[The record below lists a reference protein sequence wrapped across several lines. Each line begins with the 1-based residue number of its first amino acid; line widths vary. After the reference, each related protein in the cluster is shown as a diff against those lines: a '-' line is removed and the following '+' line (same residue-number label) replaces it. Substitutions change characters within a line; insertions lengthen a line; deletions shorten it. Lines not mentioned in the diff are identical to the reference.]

1 MTADTF
7 ATATAAL
14 DVNGPEDVDLDWDAI
29 DWRRHQEHVRRL
41 RQRIFKATQDGD
53 LKKVRNLQKLML
65 RSRSNTLVSVRQVAQ
80 RNAGRATAGIDG
92 QVALTS
98 RDRAELAEHLHRH
111 APPWQARPVKRVF
124 IPKANGKQR
133 PLGIPVISD
142 RAQQA
147 RVKNA
152 LEPEWEARFE
162 PRSYGFRPGRGCH
175 DAIEIIFKTLCGNR
189 SQRGWILDADLAGAF
204 DRIDHDHL
212 LRSLGSFPARGMIR
226 DWLKAGVI
234 ESGEFTPTE
243 EGTPQ
248 GGVISPV
255 LLNVALHGME
265 QAAGVR
271 YRTSARSDVETVK
284 GCPVLVRYADD
295 YVAMCHTREQA
306 EKVKADLADWLKP
319 RGLAFNEDKTRDRPR
334 EGRVLVP
341 GVRHPPP
348 DRSAGQRQAAHQTQ
362 QGIGQAAPETARGRR
377 AFHARRERGRGG
389 VPTQPRVRGWSAYYR
404 SVVSGRVFT
413 GLDHYVWHITYRW
426 ARRSHPNK
434 SRGWVATRYFGLFNK
449 SRRDRWVFG
458 DRDSGAYL
466 TKFSWTKIVRHV
478 PVHGRASPDDPAL
491 DRYWA
496 DRRRQ
501 TQDPARGRAHRPAPA
516 SPRRALSCLRGVP
529 AARRPRTTLPTRV
542 GTVVHHCPAGPAQA
556 AHRRAGRRPRPDVL
570 PAPSR
575 HLPTAAHHRP
585 GTPAMTPTQKLYVAH
600 GACLSRMPGKRARPV
615 LRGPGHSNAPRLP
628 DGSTSSGRGNAGTK
642 SGTSTPVPRPR
653 RSPRSRNGSRP

>member
-1 MTADTF
+1 M
-7 ATATAAL
+7 
-14 DVNGPEDVDLDWDAI
+14 DLDWDAI

-53 LKKVRNLQKLML
+53 LKRVRNLQKLML

-98 RDRAELAEHLHRH
+98 CDRAELAKHLHRH
-111 APPWQARPVKRVF
+111 VPLWQARPVKRVF
-124 IPKANGKQR
+124 IPKSNGKRR
-133 PLGIPVISD
+133 PLGIPVIAD

-226 DWLKAGVI
+226 AWLKAGVI
-234 ESGEFTPTE
+234 ESDEFTPTE

-271 YRTSARSDVETVK
+271 YRNSVRSDVETVT

-306 EKVKADLADWLKP
+306 EKVKAGLADWLKP
-319 RGLAFNEDKTRDRPR
+319 RGLAFNEDKTRIVHVKDGFSFLGFEIRRQVDRHGSAKLLIKPSKESVKR
-334 EGRVLVP
+334 LRKRLATD
-341 GVRHPPP
+341 VRSLHG
-348 DRSAGQRQAAHQTQ
+348 ANAAAVVFRLNPV
-362 QGIGQAAPETARGRR
+362 I
-377 AFHARRERGRGG
+377 
-389 VPTQPRVRGWSAYYR
+389 RGWSAYYR

-413 GLDHYVWHITYRW
+413 GLDHQVWHLTYRW

-458 DRDSGAYL
+458 DRNSGAYL

-478 PVHGRASPDDPAL
+478 PVRGRASPDDPAL
-491 DRYWA
+491 DMYWA
-496 DRRRQ
+496 DRQRRRKAPPVDEHTARLLRAQGGRCPSCGEFLLHADQEPRSPLEWEQWFITVRRVLRKQHIVEQADSQNRTIYRLLHATCHRRQ
-501 TQDPARGRAHRPAPA
+501 T
-516 SPRRALSCLRGVP
+516 
-529 AARRPRTTLPTRV
+529 
-542 GTVVHHCPAGPAQA
+542 PAQA
-556 AHRRAGRRPRPDVL
+556 ATHSHEADAEPVSP
-570 PAPSR
+570 PA
-575 HLPTAAHHRP
+575 
-585 GTPAMTPTQKLYVAH
+585 
-600 GACLSRMPGKRARPV
+600 ACLSRMPGN
-615 LRGPGHSNAPRLP
+615 GHVRF
-628 DGSTSSGRGNAGTK
+628 
-642 SGTSTPVPRPR
+642 
-653 RSPRSRNGSRP
+653 

>member
-1 MTADTF
+1 MTATTF
-7 ATATAAL
+7 ATATPAL
-14 DVNGPEDVDLDWDAI
+14 DVNGPEDVGLDWDAV
-29 DWRRHQEHVRRL
+29 DWRFHQEQVRRL

-53 LKKVRNLQKLML
+53 LKRVRNLQKLML

-111 APPWQARPVKRVF
+111 APPWQARPVKRVY
-124 IPKANGKQR
+124 IPKGNGKRR
-133 PLGIPVISD
+133 PLGIPVLAD

-162 PRSYGFRPGRGCH
+162 PRSYGFRPGRSCH

-189 SQRGWILDADLAGAF
+189 RRGWILDADLAGAF

-212 LRSLGSFPARGMIR
+212 LLSLGSFPARGMIR
-226 DWLKAGVI
+226 EWLKAGVI
-234 ESGEFTPTE
+234 ESGEFTPTD

-271 YRTSARSDVETVK
+271 YRSSARSDAETVRE
-284 GCPVLVRYADD
+284 CPVLVRYADD

-306 EKVKADLADWLKP
+306 EKVKADLVDWLKP
-319 RGLAFNEDKTRDRPR
+319 RGLAFNEDKTRIVHVKDGFSFLGFDIRRHIDRQGSAKLLITPSTESVKR
-334 EGRVLVP
+334 LRKRLRAD
-341 GVRHPPP
+341 VRSMHG
-348 DRSAGQRQAAHQTQ
+348 ANAA
-362 QGIGQAAPETARGRR
+362 AVVFRLNP
-377 AFHARRERGRGG
+377 
-389 VPTQPRVRGWSAYYR
+389 VVRGWSAYYR
-404 SVVSGRVFT
+404 SVVSSRVF
-413 GLDHYVWHITYRW
+413 GDLDHYVWHLNYRW

-434 SRGWVATRYFGLFNK
+434 SRHWVATRYFGLFNK

-478 PVHGRASPDDPAL
+478 PVRGRASPDDPAL
-491 DRYWA
+491 DGYWA

-501 TQDPARGRAHRPAPA
+501 RKTPPVDEHTARLLRAQGGRCPSCGEFLLHADHEPR
-516 SPRRALSCLRGVP
+516 SPLEWEQWFITVRR
-529 AARRPRTTLPTRV
+529 
-542 GTVVHHCPAGPAQA
+542 
-556 AHRRAGRRPRPDVL
+556 
-570 PAPSR
+570 
-575 HLPTAAHHRP
+575 
-585 GTPAMTPTQKLYVAH
+585 
-600 GACLSRMPGKRARPV
+600 V
-615 LRGPGHSNAPRLP
+615 LRKQHIVEQVDGQDRTIYRLLHAHCQRRLTTTQGHQP
-628 DGSTSSGRGNAGTK
+628 
-642 SGTSTPVPRPR
+642 
-653 RSPRSRNGSRP
+653 

>member
-1 MTADTF
+1 MTADMI

-29 DWRRHQEHVRRL
+29 DWRSHQEHVRRL

-53 LKKVRNLQKLML
+53 LKRVRNLQKLML

-98 RDRAELAEHLHRH
+98 RDRADLAEHLHRH

-124 IPKANGKQR
+124 IPKVNGKRR
-133 PLGIPVISD
+133 PLGIPVIAD

-226 DWLKAGVI
+226 EWLKAGVI
-234 ESGEFTPTE
+234 ESGEFTPTD

-271 YRTSARSDVETVK
+271 YRSSARSDAETVRE
-284 GCPVLVRYADD
+284 CPVLVRYADD

-319 RGLAFNEDKTRDRPR
+319 RGLAFNEDKTRVVHVKDGFSFLGFDIRRQIDR
-334 EGRVLVP
+334 
-341 GVRHPPP
+341 
-348 DRSAGQRQAAHQTQ
+348 
-362 QGIGQAAPETARGRR
+362 QGIAKLLIKPSKESVKRLRKRLAADVRSMHGANAAAVVFRLNP
-377 AFHARRERGRGG
+377 
-389 VPTQPRVRGWSAYYR
+389 VVRGWSAYYR

-434 SRGWVATRYFGLFNK
+434 SRSWVATRYFGLFNK

-458 DRDSGAYL
+458 DRVSGAYL

-478 PVHGRASPDDPAL
+478 PVRGRASPDDPAL
-491 DRYWA
+491 DVYWA
-496 DRRRQ
+496 DRRRKRKTPPVDQ
-501 TQDPARGRAHRPAPA
+501 HTARLLRAQGGRCPSCGEFLLYADHEPRSPLEWEQWFITVRRVLRKQHIVEQADGQDRTFYRLLHAHCQ
-516 SPRRALSCLRGVP
+516 RRL
-529 AARRPRTTLPTRV
+529 
-542 GTVVHHCPAGPAQA
+542 
-556 AHRRAGRRPRPDVL
+556 
-570 PAPSR
+570 
-575 HLPTAAHHRP
+575 TAA
-585 GTPAMTPTQKLYVAH
+585 Q
-600 GACLSRMPGKRARPV
+600 
-615 LRGPGHSNAPRLP
+615 
-628 DGSTSSGRGNAGTK
+628 
-642 SGTSTPVPRPR
+642 
-653 RSPRSRNGSRP
+653 RNQP